1 MSEGKCSECIYK
13 AEGPYPKVQVKERNA
28 AYAREMLS
36 NMADIASEIS
46 DVSRYF
52 YIAVM
57 TAPKYGEISEC
68 FHNISIVEMHHLN
81 IFAELARQLGADPRL
96 WCVKNGRRRWWSP
109 SYVGYP
115 QELRAMI
122 AESVKAEKD
131 AVIKYSRQA
140 KVIEDMNIVE
150 NLHRIIKDE
159 ECHLQTFQEMYD
171 QL

>member
-1 MSEGKCSECIYK
+1 MSEGKSNECIYK
-13 AEGPYPKVQVKERNA
+13 AEGPYPKVHVKERNS

-36 NMADIASEIS
+36 NMADAASEIS

-52 YIAVM
+52 YISVM
-57 TAPKYGEISEC
+57 TGPKYGEISEC

-109 SYVGYP
+109 SYIGYP
-115 QELRAMI
+115 QELRSMI
-122 AESVKAEKD
+122 AESIKAEKE

-159 ECHLQTFQEMYD
+159 ECHLQTFHEMYR

>member
-1 MSEGKCSECIYK
+1 MSEDKCSECIYK

-68 FHNISIVEMHHLN
+68 FHNISIVEIRGAGEAARCRPQTLVRKEREEALVVA
-81 IFAELARQLGADPRL
+81 FVCRLSSGAE
-96 WCVKNGRRRWWSP
+96 
-109 SYVGYP
+109 GY
-115 QELRAMI
+115 
-122 AESVKAEKD
+122 D
-131 AVIKYSRQA
+131 SR
-140 KVIEDMNIVE
+140 IG
-150 NLHRIIKDE
+150 
-159 ECHLQTFQEMYD
+159 
-171 QL
+171 